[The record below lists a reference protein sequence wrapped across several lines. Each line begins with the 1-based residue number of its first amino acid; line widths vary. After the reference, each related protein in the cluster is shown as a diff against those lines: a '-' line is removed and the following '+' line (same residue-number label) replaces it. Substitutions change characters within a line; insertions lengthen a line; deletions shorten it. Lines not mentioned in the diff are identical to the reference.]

1 MRLPLILALALLPAL
16 PAAAGSRKDAKA
28 EKFAAFQERALNA
41 YLGEVLSELK
51 EVTEEL
57 EFLQEFRLDPHSPDV
72 PVVSA
77 LRRVDRAAAMVSQAS
92 ATLTELFR
100 LVPPGDLSAWTPLD
114 ERFEAALKLVEKSTV
129 AAAIAPLYRD
139 GLTIKIHP
147 CPGTAM
153 ALYSGTAK
161 EVRVRAFYGTNAIS
175 HHYLAALLVHEGQ
188 HALQDRGRGGKTKP
202 PLNNFEWELEARITE
217 ARFWQEL
224 GAPADA
230 DFYENEGEL
239 LTHFLSGREKFIAM
253 VRDRYESTPW
263 WRWSE
268 PAIAAPAK
276 PKAAETAGLTR
287 LAESLGSG
295 SMEAGEAA
303 AALKAIRDLD
313 SGIRHNHRTGAVERL
328 KSARE
333 TLGQVIEVL
342 ASYPKIPTFG
352 TMTAKAEQLG
362 SYPLI
367 MRLGHGTLAA
377 IMDEL
382 DAARE
387 ALSRE
392 KLSRAEEDR
401 LRAEQ
406 EWLSPEGP
414 RDAPELS
421 GEMLRLLAATKI
433 GAPLAVKWKQEGLTL
448 GLVPFPDPQLE
459 AAQPNRLLLPGRAFM
474 AKPEPVMGAAWAVH
488 LLTHRAQGLKPGA
501 APTAAQ
507 ELAAWTAVHEFWYGL
522 DEKLREPFAQGPGH
536 RLLVLNAV
544 WESGGRDLLRLHL
557 RSR

>member
-1 MRLPLILALALLPAL
+1 
-16 PAAAGSRKDAKA
+16 
-28 EKFAAFQERALNA
+28 
-41 YLGEVLSELK
+41 
-51 EVTEEL
+51 
-57 EFLQEFRLDPHSPDV
+57 
-72 PVVSA
+72 
-77 LRRVDRAAAMVSQAS
+77 
-92 ATLTELFR
+92 
-100 LVPPGDLSAWTPLD
+100 
-114 ERFEAALKLVEKSTV
+114 
-129 AAAIAPLYRD
+129 
-139 GLTIKIHP
+139 
-147 CPGTAM
+147 M
-153 ALYSGTAK
+153 ALYSGAAK

-175 HHYLAALLVHEGQ
+175 PHYLAALLVHEGR
-188 HALQDRGRGGKTKP
+188 HALQDRSRGGKTTP
-202 PLNNFEWELEARITE
+202 PLNNFEWELEARETE
-217 ARFWQEL
+217 ARFWREV

-239 LTHFLSGREKFIAM
+239 LTHFLSGREKFVAM

-276 PKAAETAGLTR
+276 PKAAETAGLKR
-287 LAESLGSG
+287 LAEAMGSG
-295 SMEAGEAA
+295 AMAPGEAA

-328 KSARE
+328 KAARE
-333 TLGQVIEVL
+333 TLGQVIELL
-342 ASYPKIPTFG
+342 APYPKIPTFG

-387 ALSRE
+387 SLSRE
-392 KLSRAEEDR
+392 KLSRADEDR
-401 LRAEQ
+401 LRREQ
-406 EWLSPEGP
+406 DWLSPEGP

-421 GEMLRLLAATKI
+421 GEIMRLLAKSKV
-433 GAPLAVKWKQEGLTL
+433 GAPLAVLWKQEGLNL
-448 GLVPFPDPQLE
+448 GLIPFPDPQLE
-459 AAQPNRLLLPGRAFM
+459 AAQPGRLLLPGRAFLG
-474 AKPEPVMGAAWAVH
+474 KPEPVMGAAWAVH

-501 APTAAQ
+501 PPSAAQ
-507 ELAAWTAVHEFWYGL
+507 ELAAWSAVHEFWYGL
-522 DEKLREPFAQGPGH
+522 DEKLREPFGRGPGH

-557 RSR
+557 KSR